1 MDDDPA
7 GQYHFDPE
15 TYLDLVTSEMP
26 AYFALQ
32 EATAEATTGVDTAR
46 ILELGVGTGETAER
60 VLAVHAVA
68 RLTGI
73 DESAEMLDRA
83 RKRLPQADLRV
94 GRLEDALPEGTY
106 DLVVSALAVHH
117 LDGDGKAELFMRVAE
132 RLRPG
137 GRFVLADLVIPD
149 DASDAITPID
159 DGDYD
164 KPSRVEDQLRWLQ
177 AAGLQARVTWA
188 HRDLA
193 VIVADRP

>member
-1 MDDDPA
+1 
-7 GQYHFDPE
+7 
-15 TYLDLVTSEMP
+15 MP

-32 EATAEATTGVDTAR
+32 EATAEATTGFFAAR

-60 VLAVHAVA
+60 VLAVHPMAL
-68 RLTGI
+68 LTGI
-73 DESAEMLDRA
+73 DESPEMLDRA
-83 RKRLPQADLRV
+83 CKRLPQADLRV
-94 GRLEDALPEGTY
+94 GRLEDPLPEGTY

-117 LDGDGKAELFMRVAE
+117 LDSDGKADLFMRVAE

-149 DASDAITPID
+149 DASDTITPID
-159 DGDYD
+159 DGAYD

-177 AAGLQARVTWA
+177 AAGFLARVTWA

-193 VIVADRP
+193 VIAGDRP